1 MVGFGEN
8 EAVTP
13 AGKPEAVRLTLPV
26 NPYCE
31 LTLIE
36 VVMELPVPT
45 VTFP

>member
-1 MVGFGEN
+1 LVGLGEK

-13 AGKPEAVRLTLPV
+13 AGSPDAVRLTLPV
-26 NPYCE
+26 NPYCG
-31 LTLIE
+31 LTLIV